1 MSLLLEFLLMLMFKS
16 TPTTR
21 IPPPQN
27 SVQPNLPINLRH
39 SLEICLS
46 SPLRAENDIH
56 FLESETFGFR
66 DVVPDECGAGEGEDA
81 EDEVGPVGDAGDHVG
96 CDLQIE

>member
-1 MSLLLEFLLMLMFKS
+1 MFMS
-16 TPTTR
+16 TPTTG
-21 IPPPQN
+21 IPSPQN
-27 SVQPNLPINLRH
+27 SIQPNLPINLSH
-39 SLEICLS
+39 SLKISLS

-66 DVVPDECGAGEGEDA
+66 DVVPDEGCAAEGEDA

-96 CDLQIE
+96 CDLE